1 MAAPELAYAFYRDE
15 YRGAM
20 DEGRFD
26 AALPSAR
33 ARLSS
38 MTGADVPAEHA
49 EAWLMALCALCD
61 RAGGQPGASGAPA
74 GLKSETVGS
83 TSFTYTDAAAA
94 ESDYDAALPWLAGT
108 GLLYRGAGC
117 RR

>member
-61 RAGGQPGASGAPA
+61 RAGGEDRSGTV
-74 GLKSETVGS
+74 KSETVGS
-83 TSFTYTDAAAA
+83 TSLTYSDASAA
-94 ESDYDAALPWLAGT
+94 STDYDASVPWLAGT